1 MFQDC
6 LNLEVGGTDL
16 IFQISL
22 APSSVEANVP
32 PNKQL
37 RTIS

>member
-1 MFQDC
+1 MFQDY
-6 LNLEVGGTDL
+6 LNLEVGGTEL
-16 IFQISL
+16 IFQISH
-22 APSSVEANVP
+22 APPSIETNVP